1 MGGVHRSCYS
11 ACVGSPST
19 EKTCPA
25 CNSALPEAAAST
37 CSGAEA
43 STNPEILCPRCG
55 YALSGGGW
63 ARSITTPRSTSDK
76 SAERLVVAILGG
88 CAAIILV
95 TCAVILLVLLHFPV
109 AETEVYKQSVAV
121 VQASRDAQNLL
132 GSAIEVRSP
141 AWGYVA
147 DFRESK
153 FAEWSVKV
161 AGSRG
166 KAHLYGVANQT
177 RGLWEYSRLE
187 LVADDGKGRFDL
199 TPAPASLKFPPVPV
213 RHVYLIPMG
222 LTDGESLD
230 WAPAYYKA
238 KLGIEVILLPSVP
251 LDPKLV
257 DARRKQLDAD
267 KGVDFLRQVH
277 PELVADP
284 FAILIGVTSADIN
297 IPGFGWRYAENWR
310 SEGRFAV
317 VSSNR
322 LHPLQVLSDWNPE
335 WLNSRVQK
343 LISKNLLMLYFNCP
357 MSSDYTSLLSGG
369 VLSGMEV
376 DQMGG
381 DVIGA
386 KGSWDPFVEY
396 GDPSVSIYDVRG
408 KPVMWNLEFAEHPPL
423 DMNSQVFSADL
434 TLGLLVQR
442 KNDFLLDGK
451 FPLQFTRVYRSQ
463 DERLR
468 AFGIGGTN
476 SLEIF
481 LIGQMGRY
489 VDLIMEDGARIH
501 FEHDPVQHGQP
512 FDTYLERGGWTGPF
526 ANSKVEYLGTTWRV
540 TRRDGWMFF
549 FPYKPKWDGHRITIL
564 TSFSDAGGHDY
575 VMKRDET
582 GNLVDITTPTGEW
595 LHFEN
600 DAEHRIRR
608 ITSSVGRTA
617 EYEYDRGGRLI
628 RVKDSDGH
636 IDSYSYDDKGA
647 MLTASHGTGEPIL
660 RNEYFGDGYI
670 KSQTMGD
677 GRTFEYTYYRSSR
690 NIIEESGLTD
700 PNGLM
705 TSFLYRNNG
714 YVQSL
719 PTYRPR

>member
-1 MGGVHRSCYS
+1 V
-11 ACVGSPST
+11 
-19 EKTCPA
+19 
-25 CNSALPEAAAST
+25 PETAQV
-37 CSGAEA
+37 
-43 STNPEILCPRCG
+43 CPRCG
-55 YALSGGGW
+55 CGLSGGGT
-63 ARSITTPRSTSDK
+63 AQSIAVASPTSDK
-76 SAERLVVAILGG
+76 SALRLVLIILGCSVAVILGSCVAILL
-88 CAAIILV
+88 AW
-95 TCAVILLVLLHFPV
+95 LHFPIS
-109 AETEVYKQSVAV
+109 ETEAYKESVV
-121 VQASRDAQNLL
+121 VAQASRDAQTLL
-132 GSAIEVRSP
+132 GSGIDVKSP
-141 AWGYVA
+141 AWGYVT
-147 DFRESK
+147 DFRGSK
-153 FAEWSVKV
+153 FAEWSVKL

-166 KAHLYGVANQT
+166 KGHLYGIANET
-177 RGLWEYSRLE
+177 RGSWEYSRLE
-187 LVADDGKGRFDL
+187 LVSDDSEKRLDL
-199 TPAPASLKFPPVPV
+199 TPAPAALKFPPVPV
-213 RHVYLIPMG
+213 RHVYLVPMG

-238 KLGIEVILLPSVP
+238 KLGIDVTVVAPVP

-257 DARRKQLDAD
+257 DARRNQLDAN
-267 KGVDFLRQVH
+267 KCVDFLRQIH

-284 FAILIGVTSADIN
+284 FAILIGVTSTDMN
-297 IPGFGWRYAENWR
+297 IPGLQWRYAENWR
-310 SEGRFAV
+310 SDGRFAI
-317 VSSNR
+317 VSSAR
-322 LHPLQVLSDWNPE
+322 LHPPSVLGNRNPE

-343 LISKNLLMLYFNCP
+343 LLSKNLLILYFNCP

-386 KGSWDPFVEY
+386 EGSWDPFVES

-408 KPVMWNLEFAEHPPL
+408 KPVMWNLEYAGQALP
-423 DMNSQVFSADL
+423 DTNSQVFSADL

-442 KNDFLLDGK
+442 KADFLLDGA
-451 FPLQFTRVYRSQ
+451 FPLQFTRVYRNQ
-463 DERLR
+463 DERSR

-476 SLEIF
+476 SLEIY

-526 ANSKVEYLGTTWRV
+526 ANSKVEYLGTTWRL
-540 TRRDGWMFF
+540 TRRDGWVFF

-564 TSFSDAGGHDY
+564 TSFSDAEGHDY
-575 VMKRDET
+575 EMKRDDK
-582 GNLVDITTPTGEW
+582 GNLVDITTPSGAW

-600 DAEHRIRR
+600 DAEDRIRR
-608 ITSSVGRTA
+608 ITSSLGRA
-617 EYEYDRGGRLI
+617 VDYEYDRGGRLI
-628 RVKDSDGH
+628 RVKDSEGHVDG
-636 IDSYSYDDKGA
+636 YSYGDKGA
-647 MLTASHGTGEPIL
+647 MLTASHETAEPIL
-660 RNEYFGDGYI
+660 RNEYFSDGYL
-670 KSQTMGD
+670 KSQIMAD
-677 GRTFEYTYYRSSR
+677 GRKFEYTYYRSSR

-705 TSFLYRNNG
+705 TSFLYRNDG